1 MTQRTMIMQC
11 NKFIMHA
18 DQLFDPEPFLDAFEK
33 SSLSLQDL
41 RTKVDRHISHLVKEC
56 ADTEREFKNRLGE
69 LNQSFEKSMNS
80 FKDLDTRINRISNMA
95 VRIGGSLEGVDQQR
109 TRGIEVREMLQMI
122 IEMNEAQ
129 GRPSKFAEL
138 DRLDEETVVIVK
150 KLGQI
155 ASELDMKQTESA
167 KTTIEKLNEDLERHL
182 LNKFST
188 AMADKKRKVM
198 KDSARLLH
206 AFNGGES
213 CITAYLA
220 QLSVFQSLDWGTIDA
235 DGIAAPAPRGYT
247 EYCERMN
254 KVRTRSDT
262 CPFNT
267 GTITHFSL
275 TKLHSSS
282 RSYSARVV
290 TRLKR

>member
-1 MTQRTMIMQC
+1 
-11 NKFIMHA
+11 
-18 DQLFDPEPFLDAFEK
+18 
-33 SSLSLQDL
+33 
-41 RTKVDRHISHLVKEC
+41 
-56 ADTEREFKNRLGE
+56 
-69 LNQSFEKSMNS
+69 MNS

-188 AMADKKRKVM
+188 SMADKKRKVM
-198 KDSARLLH
+198 KDSAHLLH

-220 QLSVFQSLDWGTIDA
+220 QLGVFQSVDWGTIEA
-235 DGIAAPAPRGYT
+235 DGSTAPAPRGYT

-254 KVRTRSDT
+254 KVRTL
-262 CPFNT
+262 C
-267 GTITHFSL
+267 TH
-275 TKLHSSS
+275 
-282 RSYSARVV
+282 
-290 TRLKR
+290 